1 MRFIMMIFYLC
12 LMLLGVSFSV
22 LNAGAVTLNLYF
34 KTVTLPMSMLVVM
47 AFVLGVLV
55 GFVIFWSRYWCRYVK
70 YRKVKHQLEMMER
83 EIKNLREIPLK
94 H

>member
-12 LMLLGVSFSV
+12 LVLVGVTFSV
-22 LNAGAVTLNLYF
+22 LNASAVTLNFYF
-34 KTVTLPMSMLVVM
+34 KTVTLPMSMLVVLTF
-47 AFVLGVLV
+47 ALGVLV
-55 GFVIFWSRYWCRYVK
+55 GFIIFWSRYWCRYVK

-94 H
+94 D